1 MDTLW
6 TVVNV
11 VVMLILIGL
20 LIWMQKKH
28 VSFTKRVFTGLA
40 LGIIFGFILQWA
52 FGTQSE
58 VVSKSTDWFSLV
70 GSGYVGL
77 LQMVVIPLIM
87 VSIISA
93 IMNLKGR
100 QNLGKMSGSIIAVL
114 LITVAIAA
122 SVSIVTSLSFNL
134 KAIEIQAG
142 DREQAQGQKLEEKVG
157 DVKDK
162 SIPQQV
168 LEFIPTNPF
177 ADMTGARRSST
188 LAVVIFSAFIGVAV
202 LGIDRKKPEQAATF
216 RKMVEAVYA
225 VVLRIVTLVLR
236 LTTYGILALITKTTA
251 TTNIDEILKLAK
263 FVGASYVALIVM
275 FIIHLILITLFGFNP
290 IQYVRKVFPTLVF
303 AFTSRSSAATIPLN
317 VETQTKKLG
326 VSEGIANLS
335 ATFGA
340 TIGQNG
346 CAGIYPAMLAVMI
359 APTVGAERQ
368 RLDHGRSDLEQNFER
383 ERPGYV

>member
-134 KAIEIQAG
+134 RRLRFK
-142 DREQAQGQKLEEKVG
+142 RVTVSKPKV
-157 DVKDK
+157 
-162 SIPQQV
+162 
-168 LEFIPTNPF
+168 
-177 ADMTGARRSST
+177 RSW
-188 LAVVIFSAFIGVAV
+188 
-202 LGIDRKKPEQAATF
+202 KK
-216 RKMVEAVYA
+216 KW
-225 VVLRIVTLVLR
+225 
-236 LTTYGILALITKTTA
+236 
-251 TTNIDEILKLAK
+251 
-263 FVGASYVALIVM
+263 
-275 FIIHLILITLFGFNP
+275 
-290 IQYVRKVFPTLVF
+290 
-303 AFTSRSSAATIPLN
+303 
-317 VETQTKKLG
+317 ET
-326 VSEGIANLS
+326 
-335 ATFGA
+335 
-340 TIGQNG
+340 
-346 CAGIYPAMLAVMI
+346 
-359 APTVGAERQ
+359 
-368 RLDHGRSDLEQNFER
+368 
-383 ERPGYV
+383 